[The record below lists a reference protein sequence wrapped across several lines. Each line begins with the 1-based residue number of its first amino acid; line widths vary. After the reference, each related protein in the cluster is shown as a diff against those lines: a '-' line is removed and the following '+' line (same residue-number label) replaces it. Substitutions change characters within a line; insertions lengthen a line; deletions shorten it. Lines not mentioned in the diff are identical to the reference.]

1 MTPRFLALALVACTL
16 AVGATGCN
24 GGAAGGP
31 AGDANLDSLGTGDPT
46 DVLAYNAGFETATQL
61 YEQDSTFNFE
71 RFREGFAAGLRGDSS
86 EIAYALGLRAG
97 LGLSADTLSNIDAN
111 VFLTGF
117 RSALNRDSTRVT
129 QAQVATAT
137 AAFQDSLQIRQLR
150 TQARTDPQAQTQLG
164 LVRANGEAARR
175 YLAGIQRRPGVRR
188 TDSGML
194 YTVTTPGRG
203 ASPTDGDQ
211 VRIRYVGKLAD
222 GTVFDQSPEGE
233 PVTLPVAAVV
243 PGFAEALKAMK
254 PGETRTVWLPPNLAY
269 GLGGAPAP
277 PGPDGQP
284 GTGGIPPNSAL
295 EFTLTLVDI
304 APPAPAMPPGM
315 FPGAGGPGGQ
325 PGR

>member
-1 MTPRFLALALVACTL
+1 MTPRFLALALALL

-31 AGDANLDSLGTGDPT
+31 SGNANLDSLGTGDPT

-61 YEQDSTFNFE
+61 LDQDSTFNFE

-97 LGLSADTLSNIDAN
+97 LGLKADTLSNIDAD

-117 RSALNRDSTRVT
+117 RSALEGDSTRVT

-137 AAFQDSLQIRQLR
+137 AAFQDSLQIRTLR

-164 LVRANGEAARR
+164 LVRANGASARTF
-175 YLAGIQRRPGVRR
+175 LAGVQRRPGVRR

-203 ASPTDGDQ
+203 ASPTDSDQ

-233 PVTLPVAAVV
+233 PVTLPVGAVV

-269 GLGGAPAP
+269 GMSGA
-277 PGPDGQP
+277 PGPDGQ
-284 GTGGIPPNSAL
+284 GGIPPNSAL
-295 EFTLTLVDI
+295 EFTLTLVEI
-304 APPAPAMPPGM
+304 APAAQGMPPGM
-315 FPGAGGPGGQ
+315 FPGAGGPGGPGGQ
-325 PGR
+325 PIQ